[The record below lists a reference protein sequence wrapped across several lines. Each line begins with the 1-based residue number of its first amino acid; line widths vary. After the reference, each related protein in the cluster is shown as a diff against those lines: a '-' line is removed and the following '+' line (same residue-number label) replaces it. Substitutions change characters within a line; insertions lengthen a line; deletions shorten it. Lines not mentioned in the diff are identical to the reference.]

1 MCVCVRARAC
11 VRVCVCESVRAC
23 HQSGLRTA
31 FSAIKTCFLF
41 CILCVGAGSTVS
53 FVSLNIF
60 ACQRHIVFLTVRPC
74 SFVEEQLSRLD
85 YNGKHIVRLVTKH

>member
-1 MCVCVRARAC
+1 MS
-11 VRVCVCESVRAC
+11 SVWSKDGVLVFFFA
-23 HQSGLRTA
+23 S
-31 FSAIKTCFLF
+31 
-41 CILCVGAGSTVS
+41 CVGAGSTVS